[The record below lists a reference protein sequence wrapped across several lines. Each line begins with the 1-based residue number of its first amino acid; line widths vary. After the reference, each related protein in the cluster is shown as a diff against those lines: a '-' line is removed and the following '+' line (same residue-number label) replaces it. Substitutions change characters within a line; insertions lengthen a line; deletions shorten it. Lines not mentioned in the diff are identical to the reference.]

1 MKIIRINPQAA
12 DGAKEKIVRVLTFA
26 NGSYALHFAD
36 KKGQSFLALYDWQG
50 YLIKENVRAESAYI
64 FKNGSYILL
73 YEPTNNVAGA
83 GKVRFRRE
91 YRMFT
96 RNGRLVFDDISS
108 FVPLAGDWVVLLQ
121 NGVKTLYDDKYNR
134 IDGGTRYDFVKF
146 DGGYARVTARE
157 IPVGEAAPL
166 MPGDAGK
173 WLPYNPRLKALYRGT
188 SAKTAGLAYDWE
200 LFDEQG
206 NEMYSVNN
214 GLAVFGGGYMLTL
227 YHDGKV
233 FFHYPDGAMGAET
246 SLYSGARKNIACL
259 VNLTLTKMSPK
270 ECNGQTGM
278 TYRLS
283 RETKNNVP
291 LAYLLRGISDVYEFS
306 NGNFSCVCDGKLCF
320 FEENAEEPLLTLPT
334 GENVCFLP
342 DGRYWNI
349 DEKTLCSQSHKVLLE
364 RVDAVADLGEWYIVS
379 QNGTHTV
386 YDSDGNRIAGKVCF
400 IRKINGILVLRLE
413 NGQIGL
419 VHRYGKAVLPPMD
432 EWRYVFEERAF

>member
-173 WLPYNPRLKALYRGT
+173 WLPYNTRLKALYRGT

-246 SLYSGARKNIACL
+246 SLYSGAR
-259 VNLTLTKMSPK
+259 
-270 ECNGQTGM
+270 
-278 TYRLS
+278 
-283 RETKNNVP
+283 
-291 LAYLLRGISDVYEFS
+291 
-306 NGNFSCVCDGKLCF
+306 
-320 FEENAEEPLLTLPT
+320 
-334 GENVCFLP
+334 
-342 DGRYWNI
+342 
-349 DEKTLCSQSHKVLLE
+349 
-364 RVDAVADLGEWYIVS
+364 
-379 QNGTHTV
+379 
-386 YDSDGNRIAGKVCF
+386 
-400 IRKINGILVLRLE
+400 IL
-413 NGQIGL
+413 
-419 VHRYGKAVLPPMD
+419 KSSA
-432 EWRYVFEERAF
+432 

>member
-166 MPGDAGK
+166 MP
-173 WLPYNPRLKALYRGT
+173 
-188 SAKTAGLAYDWE
+188 
-200 LFDEQG
+200 
-206 NEMYSVNN
+206 
-214 GLAVFGGGYMLTL
+214 
-227 YHDGKV
+227 
-233 FFHYPDGAMGAET
+233 ET
-246 SLYSGARKNIACL
+246 
-259 VNLTLTKMSPK
+259 P
-270 ECNGQTGM
+270 
-278 TYRLS
+278 
-283 RETKNNVP
+283 
-291 LAYLLRGISDVYEFS
+291 
-306 NGNFSCVCDGKLCF
+306 
-320 FEENAEEPLLTLPT
+320 
-334 GENVCFLP
+334 
-342 DGRYWNI
+342 
-349 DEKTLCSQSHKVLLE
+349 
-364 RVDAVADLGEWYIVS
+364 
-379 QNGTHTV
+379 
-386 YDSDGNRIAGKVCF
+386 
-400 IRKINGILVLRLE
+400 E
-413 NGQIGL
+413 NGFPTTPASKPSIAARPPKRPGWRMIGSCL
-419 VHRYGKAVLPPMD
+419 TNREKRCIRSTTASL
-432 EWRYVFEERAF
+432 FSAAAIC